1 MKKQTFAVSGMKC
14 VHCKMHVE
22 DALRAVPGVSEVLA
36 DLAGGQ
42 VAVSYD
48 ENLVTPAMLKQAVET
63 LGRYTL
69 SL

>member
-22 DALRAVPGVSEVLA
+22 DALRAVPGVSEALA
-36 DLAGGQ
+36 DLAEGQ
-42 VAVSYD
+42 VTVSYD
-48 ENLVTPAMLKQAVET
+48 ENLVALAMLKQAVEA

>member
-22 DALRAVPGVSEVLA
+22 DALRAVPGVSEALA

-48 ENLVTPAMLKQAVET
+48 ENLVTPAMLKQAVEA
-63 LGRYTL
+63 LGRYTM

>member
-1 MKKQTFAVSGMKC
+1 MNKQTFTVSGMKC

-22 DALRAVPGVSEVLA
+22 DALRAVPGVSEAVA
-36 DLAGGQ
+36 DLAKGQ

-48 ENLVTPAMLKQAVET
+48 DNLVTPAMLKQAVDAA
-63 LGRYTL
+63 GRYTL